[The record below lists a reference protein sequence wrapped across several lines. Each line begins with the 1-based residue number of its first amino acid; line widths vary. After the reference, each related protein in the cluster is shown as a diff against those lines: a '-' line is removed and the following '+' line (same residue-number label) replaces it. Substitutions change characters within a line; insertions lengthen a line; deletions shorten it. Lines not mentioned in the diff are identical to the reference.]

1 MLICHQGQGYQ
12 PTLKREIVHI
22 SKFQN
27 KILYQSKK
35 NTWYI
40 LYFIEALAGSQMK
53 VEAVLNNLYNFISN
67 PCTMYAPIKY
77 TNSQYVQFA
86 LYTIYKISYNSISK
100 PCVEQ
105 KKKRYS
111 IRYLKIFHGTSICQ
125 LFLKIQYIPILRNVP
140 AVCPMFQWAVPGTAC
155 QFHHVCFI
163 RIQLYTFKVYQ
174 VNSAAH
180 MVSIQEN
187 IHYPITI

>member
-1 MLICHQGQGYQ
+1 MLAILSGLNIGLFDAYLSSRSRSS
-12 PTLKREIVHI
+12 TNAKKRNSAYFKI
-22 SKFQN
+22 SEQN
-27 KILYQSKK
+27 PVSVKKK

-67 PCTMYAPIKY
+67 PCTMYVPIKY

-105 KKKRYS
+105 KKKD
-111 IRYLKIFHGTSICQ
+111 
-125 LFLKIQYIPILRNVP
+125 IQYDI
-140 AVCPMFQWAVPGTAC
+140 
-155 QFHHVCFI
+155 
-163 RIQLYTFKVYQ
+163 
-174 VNSAAH
+174 
-180 MVSIQEN
+180 
-187 IHYPITI
+187 